1 MQTYAHR
8 SKTHVFVWPV
18 QRWHNNNN
26 KLDWQREEAPS
37 EHYCVEGCQ
46 ICYLPSSNTLFIL
59 TDRQVA
65 SLTSTCPSRV
75 LVVSTYNVILQL
87 ALRLACQKLLG
98 GNKCC
103 KNFCQLP
110 FWRISFFFNT
120 FFILKIKKV
129 IKKCYDDAFG
139 RRPVLWITFKWGK
152 K

>member
-1 MQTYAHR
+1 MAER
-8 SKTHVFVWPV
+8 
-18 QRWHNNNN
+18 
-26 KLDWQREEAPS
+26 EAPS

-103 KNFCQLP
+103 RNFVSCLFGVFLSFLIP
-110 FWRISFFFNT
+110 FSFSKK
-120 FFILKIKKV
+120 KIKKN
-129 IKKCYDDAFG
+129 CYEDAFG
-139 RRPVLWITFKWGK
+139 RRTVLWITFKWEK
-152 K
+152 NSVKMWIQSWCSVLCYELA